1 MNLSNTKESKLN
13 FGMPTLIELNSLKE
27 NVELCKKLKLNFI
40 ELNMNIPLFSV
51 LGIEDENNFEL
62 KKIIEELNFYQKEF
76 GIYFTIHLDENFNFA
91 DSNIYIKNA
100 YLKTLKAVIKNS
112 KKINCPII
120 NMHLNKGIYFTLPT
134 EKVFLFEKYKEE
146 FNNSLEE
153 FIKFCN
159 CENSDSDIFISIENT
174 DGWTDFEK
182 KSIEKILMNK
192 NFSLTFDIGH
202 SQAIGNIDQDFIL
215 KNKPKLKHF
224 HIHDGTLPNAATKQF
239 GKNHLQ
245 LGTGNINLKE
255 KIYLAKETNSR
266 CVIETKTV
274 ESLVESVKWIT
285 KSLDTF

>member
-1 MNLSNTKESKLN
+1 MNLSNTKESKLH

-159 CENSDSDIFISIENT
+159 CEISDSNIFISIENT
-174 DGWTDFEK
+174 DGWTESEK

-215 KNKPKLKHF
+215 KNKSKLKHF

>member
-1 MNLSNTKESKLN
+1 MNLSNTKESKLH

-159 CENSDSDIFISIENT
+159 CELSDSNIFISIENT

-215 KNKPKLKHF
+215 KNKSKLKHF

-239 GKNHLQ
+239 GKNHLK

>member
-1 MNLSNTKESKLN
+1 MNLSNTKESKLH

-27 NVELCKKLKLNFI
+27 NVELCKKLRLNFI

-159 CENSDSDIFISIENT
+159 CENSDSNIFISIENT

-202 SQAIGNIDQDFIL
+202 SQSIGNIDQDFIL
-215 KNKPKLKHF
+215 KNKSKLKHF
-224 HIHDGTLPNAATKQF
+224 HIHDGTLPNATTKQF

>member
-1 MNLSNTKESKLN
+1 MNLSNTKESKLH

-27 NVELCKKLKLNFI
+27 NIELCKKLKLNFI

-159 CENSDSDIFISIENT
+159 CEISDSNIFISIENT
-174 DGWTDFEK
+174 DGWTEFEK

-215 KNKPKLKHF
+215 KNKSKLKHF

>member
-1 MNLSNTKESKLN
+1 MNLSNTKESKLH

-159 CENSDSDIFISIENT
+159 CENSDSNIFISIENT

-182 KSIEKILMNK
+182 KTIEKILMNK

-215 KNKPKLKHF
+215 KNKSKLKHF

-255 KIYLAKETNSR
+255 KIYLAQETNSR

>member
-1 MNLSNTKESKLN
+1 MNLSNTKESKLH

-27 NVELCKKLKLNFI
+27 NIELCKKLKLNFI

-51 LGIEDENNFEL
+51 LGIEEENNFEL
-62 KKIIEELNFYQKEF
+62 KKIIDELNFYQKEF

-159 CENSDSDIFISIENT
+159 CEISDSNIFISIENT

-215 KNKPKLKHF
+215 KNKSKLKHF

-239 GKNHLQ
+239 GRNHLQ

>member
-1 MNLSNTKESKLN
+1 MNLSNTKESKLH

-146 FNNSLEE
+146 FTNSLEE

-159 CENSDSDIFISIENT
+159 CEISDSNIFISIENT

-215 KNKPKLKHF
+215 KNKSKLKHF

>member
-1 MNLSNTKESKLN
+1 MNLSNTKESKLH

-159 CENSDSDIFISIENT
+159 CENSDSNIFISIENT

-215 KNKPKLKHF
+215 KNKSKLKHF

-274 ESLVESVKWIT
+274 DTLKKSVSYLKNY
-285 KSLDTF
+285 LC

>member
-1 MNLSNTKESKLN
+1 MNLSNTKESKLH

-27 NVELCKKLKLNFI
+27 NIELCKKLKLNFI

-215 KNKPKLKHF
+215 KNKSKLKHF
-224 HIHDGTLPNAATKQF
+224 HIHDGTLPNATTKQF

>member
-1 MNLSNTKESKLN
+1 MNLSNTKESKLH

-62 KKIIEELNFYQKEF
+62 KKIIEELNFYQNEF

-146 FNNSLEE
+146 FNNFLEE

-159 CENSDSDIFISIENT
+159 CEISDSNIFISIENT

-182 KSIEKILMNK
+182 KSIEKILENK
-192 NFSLTFDIGH
+192 NFAITFDIGH

-215 KNKPKLKHF
+215 KNKSKLKHF

>member
-1 MNLSNTKESKLN
+1 MNLSNTKESKLH

-134 EKVFLFEKYKEE
+134 EKVFLFEKYKEA

-159 CENSDSDIFISIENT
+159 CEISDSNIFISIENT

-215 KNKPKLKHF
+215 KNKSKLKHF

>member
-1 MNLSNTKESKLN
+1 MNLSNTKESKLH

-120 NMHLNKGIYFTLPT
+120 NMHLSKGIYFTLPT

-159 CENSDSDIFISIENT
+159 CENSDSNVFISIENT

-215 KNKPKLKHF
+215 KNKSKLKHF

>member
-1 MNLSNTKESKLN
+1 MNLSNTKESKLH

-62 KKIIEELNFYQKEF
+62 KKIIEELNLYQKEF

-159 CENSDSDIFISIENT
+159 CEISDSNIFISIENT

-215 KNKPKLKHF
+215 KNKSKLKHF

>member
-1 MNLSNTKESKLN
+1 MNLSNTKESKLH

-76 GIYFTIHLDENFNFA
+76 GIYYTIHLDENFNFA

-159 CENSDSDIFISIENT
+159 CENSDSNIFISIENT

-215 KNKPKLKHF
+215 KNKSKLKHF

>member
-1 MNLSNTKESKLN
+1 MNLSNTKESKLH

-27 NVELCKKLKLNFI
+27 NIELCKKLKLNFI

-120 NMHLNKGIYFTLPT
+120 NMHLSKGIYFTLPT

-159 CENSDSDIFISIENT
+159 CENSDSNVFISIENT

-192 NFSLTFDIGH
+192 NFSLTFDVGH

-215 KNKPKLKHF
+215 KNKSKLKHF

>member
-1 MNLSNTKESKLN
+1 MNLSNTKESKLH

-159 CENSDSDIFISIENT
+159 CEISDSNIFISIENT

-215 KNKPKLKHF
+215 KNKSKLKHF

-255 KIYLAKETNSR
+255 KIFLAKETNSR

>member
-1 MNLSNTKESKLN
+1 MNLSNTKESKLH

-120 NMHLNKGIYFTLPT
+120 NMHLNKGIYFTLST

-159 CENSDSDIFISIENT
+159 CEISDSNIFISIENT

-215 KNKPKLKHF
+215 KNKSKLKHF
-224 HIHDGTLPNAATKQF
+224 HIHDGTLANAATKQF

>member
-1 MNLSNTKESKLN
+1 MNLSNTKESKLH

-120 NMHLNKGIYFTLPT
+120 NMHLSKGIYFTLPT

-159 CENSDSDIFISIENT
+159 CEISDSNIFISIENT

-215 KNKPKLKHF
+215 KNKSKLKHF

>member
-1 MNLSNTKESKLN
+1 MNLSNTKESKLH

-27 NVELCKKLKLNFI
+27 NIELCKKLKLNFI

-62 KKIIEELNFYQKEF
+62 KKIIDELNFYQKEF
-76 GIYFTIHLDENFNFA
+76 EIYFTIHLDENFNFA

-120 NMHLNKGIYFTLPT
+120 NMHLSKGIYFTLPT

-159 CENSDSDIFISIENT
+159 CEISDSNIFISIENT

-202 SQAIGNIDQDFIL
+202 SQAIGNIDHDFIL
-215 KNKPKLKHF
+215 KNKSKLKHF

>member
-1 MNLSNTKESKLN
+1 MNLSNTKESKLH

-62 KKIIEELNFYQKEF
+62 KKIIEELNSYQKEF

-159 CENSDSDIFISIENT
+159 CEISDSNIFISIENT

-215 KNKPKLKHF
+215 KNKSKLKHF

>member
-1 MNLSNTKESKLN
+1 MNLSNTKESKLH

-76 GIYFTIHLDENFNFA
+76 GIYFTIHLDENFNFS

-159 CENSDSDIFISIENT
+159 CEISDSNISISIENT

-215 KNKPKLKHF
+215 KNKSKLKHF

>member
-1 MNLSNTKESKLN
+1 MNLSNTKESKLH

-159 CENSDSDIFISIENT
+159 CEISDSNIFISIENT
-174 DGWTDFEK
+174 DGWTEFEK

-215 KNKPKLKHF
+215 KNKSKLKHF

>member
-1 MNLSNTKESKLN
+1 MNLSNTKESKLH

-159 CENSDSDIFISIENT
+159 CEISDSNIFISIENT
-174 DGWTDFEK
+174 DGWTYFEK

-215 KNKPKLKHF
+215 KNKSKLKHF

>member
-1 MNLSNTKESKLN
+1 MNLSNTKESKLH
-13 FGMPTLIELNSLKE
+13 FGMPTLIELNSIKE

-159 CENSDSDIFISIENT
+159 CEISDSNIFISIENT

-182 KSIEKILMNK
+182 KSIKKILENK
-192 NFSLTFDIGH
+192 NFAITFDIGH

-215 KNKPKLKHF
+215 KNKSKLKHF
-224 HIHDGTLPNAATKQF
+224 HVHDGTLPNAATKQF

>member
-1 MNLSNTKESKLN
+1 MNLSNTKESKLH

-27 NVELCKKLKLNFI
+27 NIELCKKLKLNFI

-159 CENSDSDIFISIENT
+159 CEISDSNIFISIENT

-215 KNKPKLKHF
+215 KNKSKLKHF

>member
-1 MNLSNTKESKLN
+1 MNLSNTKESKLH

-76 GIYFTIHLDENFNFA
+76 GIYFTIHLDENFNFS

-159 CENSDSDIFISIENT
+159 CEISDSNIFISIENT

-215 KNKPKLKHF
+215 KNKSKLKHF

>member
-1 MNLSNTKESKLN
+1 MH

-27 NVELCKKLKLNFI
+27 NIELCKKLKLNFI

-159 CENSDSDIFISIENT
+159 CENSDSNIFISIENT

-182 KSIEKILMNK
+182 KSIKKILMNK

-215 KNKPKLKHF
+215 KNKSKLKHF

>member
-1 MNLSNTKESKLN
+1 MNLSNTKESKLH

-27 NVELCKKLKLNFI
+27 NIELCKKLKLNFI

-159 CENSDSDIFISIENT
+159 CEISDSNIFISIENT

-182 KSIEKILMNK
+182 KSIKKILMNK

-202 SQAIGNIDQDFIL
+202 SQAIGNIDQNFIL
-215 KNKPKLKHF
+215 KNKSKLKHF
-224 HIHDGTLPNAATKQF
+224 HIHDGTLPNVARKQF

>member
-1 MNLSNTKESKLN
+1 MH

-27 NVELCKKLKLNFI
+27 NIELCKKLKLNFI

-159 CENSDSDIFISIENT
+159 CEISDSNIFISIENT

-215 KNKPKLKHF
+215 KNKSKLKHF

>member
-1 MNLSNTKESKLN
+1 MNSSNTKESKLH

-27 NVELCKKLKLNFI
+27 NVELCKNLKLNFI

-159 CENSDSDIFISIENT
+159 CEISDSNIFISIENT

-215 KNKPKLKHF
+215 KNKSKLKHF
-224 HIHDGTLPNAATKQF
+224 HIHDGTLPNATTKQF

>member
-1 MNLSNTKESKLN
+1 MNLSNTKESKLH

-27 NVELCKKLKLNFI
+27 NVELCKKLKLNFF

-62 KKIIEELNFYQKEF
+62 KKIIDELNFYQKEF

-159 CENSDSDIFISIENT
+159 CEISDSNIFISIENT

-215 KNKPKLKHF
+215 KNKSKLKHF

>member
-1 MNLSNTKESKLN
+1 MNLSNTKESKLH

-27 NVELCKKLKLNFI
+27 NIELCKKLKLNFI

-159 CENSDSDIFISIENT
+159 CEISDSNIFISIENT

-182 KSIEKILMNK
+182 KSIKKILMNK

-202 SQAIGNIDQDFIL
+202 S
-215 KNKPKLKHF
+215 
-224 HIHDGTLPNAATKQF
+224 
-239 GKNHLQ
+239 
-245 LGTGNINLKE
+245 
-255 KIYLAKETNSR
+255 
-266 CVIETKTV
+266 
-274 ESLVESVKWIT
+274 
-285 KSLDTF
+285 

>member
-1 MNLSNTKESKLN
+1 MNLSNTKESKLH

-159 CENSDSDIFISIENT
+159 CEISDSNIFISIENT

-182 KSIEKILMNK
+182 KTIEKILMNN

-215 KNKPKLKHF
+215 KNKSKLKHF

-255 KIYLAKETNSR
+255 KIYLAQETNSR

>member
-1 MNLSNTKESKLN
+1 MNLSNTKESKLH

-159 CENSDSDIFISIENT
+159 CEISDSNIFISIENT

-182 KSIEKILMNK
+182 KFIEKILMNK

-215 KNKPKLKHF
+215 KNKSKIKHF

>member
-1 MNLSNTKESKLN
+1 MNLSNTKESKLH

-27 NVELCKKLKLNFI
+27 NIELCKKLKLDFI

-62 KKIIEELNFYQKEF
+62 KKIIEELNFYQKEV

-120 NMHLNKGIYFTLPT
+120 NMHLSKGIYFTLPT

-159 CENSDSDIFISIENT
+159 CELSDSNIFISIENT

-215 KNKPKLKHF
+215 KNKSKLKHF

>member
-1 MNLSNTKESKLN
+1 MNLSNTKESKLH

-76 GIYFTIHLDENFNFA
+76 RIYFTIHLDENFNFA

-159 CENSDSDIFISIENT
+159 CKISDSNIFISIENT

-215 KNKPKLKHF
+215 KNKSKLKHF

>member
-1 MNLSNTKESKLN
+1 MNLSNTKESKLH

-27 NVELCKKLKLNFI
+27 NIELCKKLKLNFI

-159 CENSDSDIFISIENT
+159 CEISDSNIFISIENT

-215 KNKPKLKHF
+215 KNKSKLKHF
-224 HIHDGTLPNAATKQF
+224 HIHDGTLPNAVTKQF

>member
-1 MNLSNTKESKLN
+1 MNLSNTKESKLH
-13 FGMPTLIELNSLKE
+13 FGMPILIELNSLKE

-62 KKIIEELNFYQKEF
+62 KKIIDELNFYQKEF

-159 CENSDSDIFISIENT
+159 CEISDSNIFISIENT

-215 KNKPKLKHF
+215 KNKSKLKHF

>member
-1 MNLSNTKESKLN
+1 MNLSNTKESKLH

-27 NVELCKKLKLNFI
+27 NIELCKKLKLNFI

-146 FNNSLEE
+146 FTNSLEE

-159 CENSDSDIFISIENT
+159 CENSDSNVFISIENT

-215 KNKPKLKHF
+215 KNKSKLKHF

-285 KSLDTF
+285 KYLDTF